1 MARARKRKKP
11 DSIQILEN
19 WLLEWCLSPTKS
31 IFSSTIWLFL
41 TFFLLLSTIEL
52 AYIIYSQCACCKSF
66 NLYDG
71 IDGNDGMARVAWLL
85 LSLALLLLSSLAA
98 NNKIVYWH
106 RFIAPLIF
114 MDSINT
120 KPSAQNSMVK
130 SVFQLDFRQKCID
143 YSNSTCLCLA
153 SFHQQFSLFTFPFLS
168 SISFFRRWLIIRS
181 VYLPLFIQ
189 FISSLKNSC
198 VEIIIGILW
207 VLTIL
212 FRSLPEW

>member
-1 MARARKRKKP
+1 MEMMEW
-11 DSIQILEN
+11 QE
-19 WLLEWCLSPTKS
+19 LL
-31 IFSSTIWLFL
+31 
-41 TFFLLLSTIEL
+41 
-52 AYIIYSQCACCKSF
+52 
-66 NLYDG
+66 D
-71 IDGNDGMARVAWLL
+71 VAWRCLTL

-114 MDSINT
+114 MDSINA

-130 SVFQLDFRQKCID
+130 SVFQLDFRQKCIVFKFD
-143 YSNSTCLCLA
+143 LSWLGFVSSTV
-153 SFHQQFSLFTFPFLS
+153 FSVHLPFPFVYFVL
-168 SISFFRRWLIIRS
+168 RRWLIIIRS

-212 FRSLPEW
+212 FRSLPGW